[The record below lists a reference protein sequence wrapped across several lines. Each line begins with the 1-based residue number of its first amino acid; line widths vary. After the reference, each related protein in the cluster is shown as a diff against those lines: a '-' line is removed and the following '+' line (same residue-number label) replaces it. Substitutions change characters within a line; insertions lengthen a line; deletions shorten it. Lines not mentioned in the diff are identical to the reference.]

1 MAASSAAGAAGGGV
15 GDFAA
20 VVGRA
25 GKSGAPSLSK
35 RFGGSY
41 TTTISLK
48 SNTTRKKNDQLD
60 QAWGRL

>member
-1 MAASSAAGAAGGGV
+1 M

-25 GKSGAPSLSK
+25 GKSGAPSLSA

-41 TTTISLK
+41 Q
-48 SNTTRKKNDQLD
+48 RQLVGERYD
-60 QAWGRL
+60 EEP